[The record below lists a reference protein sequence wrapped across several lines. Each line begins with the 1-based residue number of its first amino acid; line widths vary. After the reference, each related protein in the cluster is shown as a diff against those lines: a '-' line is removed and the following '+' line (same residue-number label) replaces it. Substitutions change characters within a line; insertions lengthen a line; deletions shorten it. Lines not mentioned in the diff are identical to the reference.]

1 VSVVGVGLGNCCE
14 VLAGGN
20 LDLLLLAHLRG
31 PAWALVLMSLGVV
44 VVVEMGVGVATGVLV
59 FTLARSWVG
68 WDGLVVALPIVTESL
83 FNGLT

>member
-1 VSVVGVGLGNCCE
+1 VSVVGVCLGTCCE

-31 PAWALVLMSLGVV
+31 SAWALVLMSLGVV
-44 VVVEMGVGVATGVLV
+44 VEVGVGVATGVLV

-68 WDGLVVALPIVTESL
+68 WDG
-83 FNGLT
+83 